1 MGQNG
6 AGRRSERPPRGAELA
21 VMSEIG
27 RDTFGPSAE
36 AVSPLSDVLKSRGWM
51 PSEIPPMAR

>member
-1 MGQNG
+1 
-6 AGRRSERPPRGAELA
+6 
-21 VMSEIG
+21 MSEIG